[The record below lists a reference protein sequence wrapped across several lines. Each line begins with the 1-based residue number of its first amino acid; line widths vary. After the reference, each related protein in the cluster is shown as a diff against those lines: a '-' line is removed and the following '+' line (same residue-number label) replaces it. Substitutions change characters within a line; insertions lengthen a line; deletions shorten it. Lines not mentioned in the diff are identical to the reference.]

1 MWGNKVTK
9 EEKNLMF
16 IKAAI
21 RNGDYYITVDGKSY
35 AFDLKAIEKF
45 CLKSSGEK
53 DVENEITETYERD
66 DDGLAISGKIV
77 REIKTNGN
85 PQNDMIIYDIIK
97 LFIIRLLDNASTM
110 GELQV
115 DFSTSLALNTLIK
128 WKLLVEIE

>member
-128 WKLLVEIE
+128 WKLLVEVE

>member
-9 EEKNLMF
+9 EERDLMF

-128 WKLLVEIE
+128 WKLLVEVE